1 MKKVTFAFIGMGG
14 RGTKYSKIQFKYP
27 DEMEIVAIA
36 DTRRCR
42 LDAANEY
49 LHLPEERLF
58 DGADALLAQPKL
70 ADVLVI
76 ATQDAQ
82 HREHALKAL
91 EKGYDILL
99 EKPIA
104 CTIEDCHEI
113 SEAAKKYG
121 RRVII
126 CHVLRYTPFYRE
138 IKRLIDE
145 GAIGKVESI
154 QATEQV
160 GYYHYAHSFV
170 RGNWHKME
178 TSSPMILAKSCH
190 DMDILLWLTGKKCL
204 KVSSFGSLD
213 YFKAENCPPCAPERC
228 MDGCELD
235 CPFHAEKFYLSRIP
249 EWPANILNPK
259 PTEEN
264 IREALR
270 TTDYGKCVFKM
281 DNDVVD
287 HQVVNMLLEGG
298 ATVSFTMCGF
308 TELQKRNIFIMGTE
322 GEIIG
327 DMKDRK
333 IKVTRFN
340 KPPVEIDLNA
350 ICSDFTGHGG
360 GDSGMIYDVIR
371 LFRGDDFDTSAITS
385 IERSVESHYVAFAAE
400 HSRIHEGE
408 AVDMDQFIKKLN

>member
-1 MKKVTFAFIGMGG
+1 MKKITFAFIGMGG
-14 RGTKYSKIQFKYP
+14 RGTKYSGIQFEYP
-27 DEMEIVAIA
+27 EEMEIVAIA

-42 LDAANEY
+42 LDAANEF
-49 LHLPEERLF
+49 LKLPEDRLF
-58 DGADALLAQPKL
+58 DGADSLLAQPKL

-82 HREHALKAL
+82 HREHALAAL

-104 CTIEDCHEI
+104 TTLEDCQEI
-113 SEAAKKYG
+113 AVAAEKYG

-126 CHVLRYTPFYRE
+126 CHVLRYAPFFRE
-138 IKRLIDE
+138 IKRLIDQ

-160 GYYHYAHSFV
+160 GYYHYAHSYV
-170 RGNWHKME
+170 RGNWNKKE

-190 DMDILLWLTGKKCL
+190 DLDIFLWLTGKKCR

-213 YFKAENCPPCAPERC
+213 YFRKENCPEGTPERC
-228 MDGCELD
+228 MEGCTLD

-249 EWPANILNPK
+249 GWPANILNPK
-259 PTEEN
+259 PDEEN

-281 DNDVVD
+281 DNNVVD
-287 HQVVNMLLEGG
+287 HQVVNMLLEDG
-298 ATVSFTMCGF
+298 ATVNFTMCGF
-308 TELQKRNIFIMGTE
+308 TEKQKRKIFIMGTE

-327 DMKDRK
+327 DTSERK
-333 IKVTRFN
+333 VTVTRFN
-340 KPPVEIDLNA
+340 KEPVEIDLNKLYNNFA
-350 ICSDFTGHGG
+350 GHGG
-360 GDSGMIYDVIR
+360 GDSGLIHDVIR

-400 HSRIHEGE
+400 HSRLNEGE
-408 AVDMDQFIKKLN
+408 VVDTEKFVAEN